1 MVYSFSA
8 LYMHLL
14 EDDLLGHALDLD
26 EDVIECD
33 LGLVVLEVVLLGA
46 AVIRPQDVDLRV
58 LAQALHRVTVLRVE
72 I

>member
-1 MVYSFSA
+1 
-8 LYMHLL
+8 MHLL
-14 EDDLLGHALDLD
+14 EDDLLGDALDLD

-33 LGLVVLEVVLLGA
+33 LGLVVLEVVPLGA

-58 LAQALHRVTVLRVE
+58 LAQALHRVAVLRVE